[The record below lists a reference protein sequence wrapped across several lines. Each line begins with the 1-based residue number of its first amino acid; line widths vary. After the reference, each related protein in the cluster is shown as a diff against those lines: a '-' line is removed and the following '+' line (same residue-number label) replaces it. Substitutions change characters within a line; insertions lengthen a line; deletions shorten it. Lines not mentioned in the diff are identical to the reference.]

1 MEITQNI
8 TLINQLHDKYI
19 ISRSAHDALGASK
32 FQLRLAEQHRL
43 FAKISRWSKIWKLF
57 ALPNIHFSV
66 VSINLTTQLSLLL
79 MTLNSLR
86 INFGYSY
93 SDDAGASSFSP
104 KV

>member
-43 FAKISRWSKIWKLF
+43 FAKISLVEDQKTVRATEHTF
-57 ALPNIHFSV
+57 
-66 VSINLTTQLSLLL
+66 
-79 MTLNSLR
+79 
-86 INFGYSY
+86 
-93 SDDAGASSFSP
+93 
-104 KV
+104 